1 MSLNFIQKRMAYLD
15 TYMQSIDSSL
25 AQKIGSNTRV
35 EKKDSIGFEN
45 ILNEKLKPQETFEAQ
60 QPVATKVLKGKVIK
74 DDFSKLPDDFENFI
88 EQTAKELSSEYDVKI
103 DSNLVKSVIKQES
116 GFNPNAKS
124 HAGAQGLMQLMPATA
139 KSLGVFN
146 SSNPYQNVRG
156 GITYLA
162 KQLKNFDGNIQ
173 KALAA
178 YNAGPGAVEKY
189 NGIPPYQET
198 QHYVENIMRDYLAR
212 ENYQPIDMIG

>member
-25 AQKIGSNTRV
+25 AQKITANTKV

-45 ILNEKLKPQETFEAQ
+45 ILNEKLKPQETFETQ
-60 QPVATKVLKGKVIK
+60 KPIATKVLKGKVIK
-74 DDFSKLPDDFENFI
+74 DDFSKLPDDFEEFI

-103 DSNLVKSVIKQES
+103 DSNLVRSVIKQES

-124 HAGAQGLMQLMPATA
+124 HAGAQGLMQLMPTTA